1 MRARAAA
8 PLQPASAP
16 DWRPRILSAVILGAI
31 LFNFALCFV
40 NTNIFR
46 TGAGIV
52 IGCEIA
58 LIGVTL
64 ALLVGRNFDIFVIL
78 GVYVAYTLFLAALQG
93 SFDPKPARDLM
104 IPVIFYFAAR
114 EL

>member
-1 MRARAAA
+1 MRARVAAA
-8 PLQPASAP
+8 PHPASTT
-16 DWRPRILSAVILGAI
+16 DWRPRVLSAVVLGAV

-52 IGCEIA
+52 IGCEMA

-64 ALLVGRNFDIFVIL
+64 ALLLGRNFDLFVIL
-78 GVYVAYTLFLAALQG
+78 GVYVAYTLFLASLQG

-104 IPVIFYFAAR
+104 IPVIFYFAA
-114 EL
+114 